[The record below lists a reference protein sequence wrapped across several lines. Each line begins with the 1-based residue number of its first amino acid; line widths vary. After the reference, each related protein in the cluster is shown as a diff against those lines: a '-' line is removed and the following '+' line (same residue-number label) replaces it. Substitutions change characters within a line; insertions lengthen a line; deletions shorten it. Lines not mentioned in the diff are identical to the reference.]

1 MIKDKYKILDTLNDL
16 IQEIT
21 TLLKNNNITF
31 IELDVDKKEVK
42 RLDIKFED
50 YDESINSYYIWRKL
64 FDW

>member
-50 YDESINSYYIWRKL
+50 YDESINSYYI
-64 FDW
+64 